1 MDSVIRVAVIYVFLL
16 VVFRLSGKRTLAEA
30 DTFDLLTLLIISET
44 TQQAMVDHDHS
55 ITNAVILITTLT
67 GMTVLMAALSRRF
80 PSFGKLVDDVP
91 EIIVE
96 NGKPLTERM
105 KRSRLDE
112 HDVLEAAREL
122 QGLERL
128 DQIKYAVLEKSGEI
142 SIVPYA
148 K

>member
-1 MDSVIRVAVIYVFLL
+1 MDSVIRVVVIYVFLL